1 VRVLLRLV
9 AVLLLAGPAWGTA
22 AEAPAGQPAKGSAP
36 PAQPF
41 SQESVRAVVLEHQ
54 PQVQACYENAL
65 VPGKRLQGEVV
76 VSLTVSREGKPENV
90 KVKSSTIKNRAVEG
104 CLVQAVR
111 GWTFPRPPRAQPLTL
126 PFRFDEAAG
135 EERTP
140 GKAPPKR

>member
-9 AVLLLAGPAWGTA
+9 PVLLLAGPAWGTA
-22 AEAPAGQPAKGSAP
+22 AEAPSGQPAKESAP

-41 SQESVRAVVLEHQ
+41 NQESVRAVVLEHQ

-65 VPGKRLQGEVV
+65 VPGKRLKGEVV
-76 VSLTVSREGKPENV
+76 VSLTVTREGRADNV

-104 CLVQAVR
+104 CLVQAVKA
-111 GWTFPRPPRAQPLTL
+111 WTFPKPPRAQPLTL
-126 PFRFDEAAG
+126 PFRFDEAAS
-135 EERTP
+135 EERPP